1 MLDKLSA
8 MTYAASL
15 LSPEERKD
23 SFGHLI
29 ILLRD
34 VSSTQEQSAHDL
46 IFEQEDETAPNT
58 PAGDA
63 LKERNE
69 KRKLLEQSF
78 QSTRVCCLPPPHR
91 DIDGGKPVVWR
102 RMSFRTLSVGHPR
115 SLVLFV
121 SRNR

>member
-1 MLDKLSA
+1 

-15 LSPEERKD
+15 LRPEERED

-34 VSSTQEQSAHDL
+34 VSSTQEQIAYNR
-46 IFEQEDETAPNT
+46 IFEQEDETVPNN

-69 KRKLLEQSF
+69 KRKLLQQSF
-78 QSTRVCCLPPPHR
+78 QSTRVYCLPRPHP
-91 DIDGGKPVVWR
+91 DINGGKRGW
-102 RMSFRTLSVGHPR
+102 
-115 SLVLFV
+115 SLENECRFQLCK
-121 SRNR
+121 

>member
-1 MLDKLSA
+1 MLDRLSA

-15 LSPEERKD
+15 LSPEERED

-34 VSSTQEQSAHDL
+34 VSSTQGQSTHDL
-46 IFEQEDETAPNT
+46 IFEQEDETAPDT

-69 KRKLLEQSF
+69 KRKLLELSF

-91 DIDGGKPVVWR
+91 DIDGKRVVWR
-102 RMSFRTLSVGHPR
+102 RMSFPAL
-115 SLVLFV
+115 
-121 SRNR
+121 

>member
-15 LSPEERKD
+15 LSPEEREN

-34 VSSTQEQSAHDL
+34 VSSTEEQSAHNR
-46 IFEQEDETAPNT
+46 IFGQEDETAPNSS
-58 PAGDA
+58 AGDA

-78 QSTRVCCLPPPHR
+78 QSTRVCCLPSPHR
-91 DIDGGKPVVWR
+91 DIDGGKRVVWR
-102 RMSFRTLSVGHPR
+102 RMPFPTLP
-115 SLVLFV
+115 
-121 SRNR
+121 SRPLYV